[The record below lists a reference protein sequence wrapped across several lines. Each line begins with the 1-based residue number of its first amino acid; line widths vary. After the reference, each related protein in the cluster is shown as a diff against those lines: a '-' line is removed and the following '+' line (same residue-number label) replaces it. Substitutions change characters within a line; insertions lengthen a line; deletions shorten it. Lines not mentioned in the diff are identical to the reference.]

1 MKKLLT
7 LAIIAATCATASA
20 QSIYGDMETW
30 RTYSTGFP
38 STTIMNPKGWFSI
51 DSLLFTVGP
60 VVDPGGAFNHQ
71 LFQSTDVH
79 GGTYSAKVLSRTQ
92 GAGGSLGSIGVA
104 PGVLTNSQPEF
115 DATKFSGSDPYAAL
129 YYVGGLST
137 TTRYKTL
144 TAWIKYMPKG
154 LDNGSIVVEHL
165 IPGAGSG
172 GSDSLVGWGYV
183 TISAP
188 VTTWTRVNVDINYSS
203 PATATQMR
211 IFFYSSDPYGSGTY
225 EDSSTMYVDDVALS
239 TTAVDNVSAAKDIV
253 NVYPNPST
261 GNLYLH
267 SFTGEQLTW
276 TAFNLNGQLIASKT
290 FTGREAVNLSNVAG
304 GMYFYNITNK
314 DGQIIQRGKFTIAK

>member
-1 MKKLLT
+1 MKKLFT
-7 LAIIAATCATASA
+7 LAIIAATFTANA

-30 RTYSTGFP
+30 RTYTAGP
-38 STTIMNPKGWFSI
+38 GSTTIMNPKGWFSI

-60 VVDPGGAFNHQ
+60 VVDFGGTFNHQ

-79 GGTYSAKVLSRTQ
+79 GGTYSAKIVSRTQ
-92 GAGGSLGSIGVA
+92 GAGGALGTFGIA

-115 DATKFSGSDPYAAL
+115 NSAKFSSGDPYAAL

-144 TAWIKYMPKG
+144 TAWIKYIPQG
-154 LDNGSIVVEHL
+154 IDNGSIVVEHL

-172 GSDSLVGWGYV
+172 GNDSLVGWGYV

-188 VTTWTRVNVDINYSS
+188 ITSWTRVNVDIDYTS

-211 IFFYSSDPYGSGTY
+211 IFFYSSDPYGAGNYS
-225 EDSSTMYVDDVALS
+225 DSSTMYVDDVALS
-239 TTAVDNVSAAKDIV
+239 TTGVTDLSSANDVV

-261 GNLYLH
+261 GNIYLH
-267 SFTGEQLTW
+267 SFTGEQLSW
-276 TAFNLNGQLIASKT
+276 TAFNLNGQMIANKT
-290 FTGREAVNLSNVAG
+290 FTGRESVNLSNIAG
-304 GMYFYNITNK
+304 GMYFYNITDKN
-314 DGQIIQRGKFTIAK
+314 GQIIQRGKFTIAK